1 MLVLLKNDII
11 TIEVVS
17 PKKIKGKHSDGTLI
31 NDAELATIYVKY
43 EQELRQELIRKKYEN
58 LLRGAA

>member
-11 TIEVVS
+11 TLDIVS
-17 PKKIKGKHSDGTLI
+17 PKEIKGKHSDGTLL
-31 NDAELATIYVKY
+31 NDAELATIYVEY
-43 EQELRQELIRKKYEN
+43 EHELRQELIRKKYEN